1 MAALAATRG
10 NQIRAAVLLGLNRNT
25 GMAIFPEAM
34 GVSTSIDPLR
44 LARHAGLQFIGI
56 FERAALFSLVAAG
69 VWRGGALLEPLGL
82 AVVDTRGRPVS
93 RARGCL
99 RALIAWSPL
108 LMAMVAAAMLPR
120 PLLRPI
126 GLLGVLTTTPVA
138 QLELR
143 LFVIGLCLLAGLVML
158 IAALVRPDR
167 SVQDRLAGTWLVP
180 R

>member
-1 MAALAATRG
+1 MRWKGRRQSTNVEDRRSSTGRRVAVGGGLGTLVILVIVTLLGGDPGMLVQSAPGPA
-10 NQIRAAVLLGLNRNT
+10 RAAE
-25 GMAIFPEAM
+25 P
-34 GVSTSIDPLR
+34 S
-44 LARHAGLQFIGI
+44 AG
-56 FERAALFSLVAAG
+56 E
-69 VWRGGALLEPLGL
+69 EE
-82 AVVDTRGRPVS
+82 
-93 RARGCL
+93 L
-99 RALIAWSPL
+99 RAMVAWSPL